1 MLFLSFA
8 KSAFSQ
14 KLTTKEVNSKL
25 VKEWT
30 ATEVGNPGET
40 MFPKQNKEI
49 LNFKEDGTLQM
60 VQESKMMDS
69 MTMDAK
75 WFFNKKKQRIIMTI
89 EINDKKESQSL
100 EIIELTNNHLVL
112 ASENKQTAY
121 IPSDM
126 VVEKESPVKTVASE
140 TNITDKAMDPTSW
153 SGQLLYNLVIL
164 GDNDAIVE
172 EKRSGLISLSLED
185 DKKIITKKE
194 KGERIFWTITSERE
208 MAGGTTRYT
217 AECSD
222 VTLSGEITFQN
233 GGMLVEIYEPK
244 YLSLFY
250 LAP

>member
-1 MLFLSFA
+1 
-8 KSAFSQ
+8 
-14 KLTTKEVNSKL
+14 
-25 VKEWT
+25 
-30 ATEVGNPGET
+30 
-40 MFPKQNKEI
+40 
-49 LNFKEDGTLQM
+49 
-60 VQESKMMDS
+60 
-69 MTMDAK
+69 
-75 WFFNKKKQRIIMTI
+75 
-89 EINDKKESQSL
+89 
-100 EIIELTNNHLVL
+100 
-112 ASENKQTAY
+112 
-121 IPSDM
+121 
-126 VVEKESPVKTVASE
+126 
-140 TNITDKAMDPTSW
+140 MDPTSW

-208 MAGGTTRYT
+208 MAGGMTRYT